1 MAPPKRPPKNLGE
14 LTPTSFRDHVRFS
27 GGDTVLGHFKKIDLD
42 GSGEVDKKE
51 WAKGV
56 VAMGFLDATQE
67 EADAVFDW
75 LDSDGSGSIPY
86 KELDLRLRRSEPPV
100 TDLEKRRRLAKEGV
114 KEAEEI
120 ILRGLMAEAIEAA
133 ARAMIAEENKRKAA
147 EKAAARK
154 AAKSSRAPPSP
165 APSPAPTTTR
175 SKPKSHR
182 YREPAEKPKKV
193 GEGKTFR
200 GFQGSEGYLKPTLGA
215 PGLALIDGKAVP
227 IGYHK
232 LLEGEDTTSPPA
244 AAPAPTSARPKKS
257 VKPLVGQPNFL
268 KPIGEPRRAWQQE
281 HAPVPAEEDYS
292 KYLDS
297 SFYSSETYR
306 KGFTSTSAGEATAP
320 ATKQTVFASE
330 GTITDGDELQ
340 ESRPTGDIYSPFAT
354 GRFATGRSGNSPFA
368 TGRSPVAS
376 AKGLRHRAMSAR
388 APAGAPSPSSRRS
401 TAQYDYYA
409 RYSARYSQRSQRQS
423 MRSARGEEQEKA
435 AMEETRRQ
443 EKEKR
448 DKVRLAALR
457 AAERAKAN
465 PMPTSHPPPAN
476 WAKVPDWVLEK
487 WAKDRAA
494 RDAMEK
500 EWEKRRWTEF
510 AKYKQASEVM
520 GSPGVV
526 EHGRGEEGA
535 LWQVIE
541 AW

>member
-1 MAPPKRPPKNLGE
+1 MAPPKPRPPKNLGE

-100 TDLEKRRRLAKEGV
+100 TDLEKRRRLSKEGV

-232 LLEGEDTTSPPA
+232 LLEGETL
-244 AAPAPTSARPKKS
+244 
-257 VKPLVGQPNFL
+257 PLC
-268 KPIGEPRRAWQQE
+268 
-281 HAPVPAEEDYS
+281 
-292 KYLDS
+292 
-297 SFYSSETYR
+297 
-306 KGFTSTSAGEATAP
+306 
-320 ATKQTVFASE
+320 
-330 GTITDGDELQ
+330 
-340 ESRPTGDIYSPFAT
+340 
-354 GRFATGRSGNSPFA
+354 
-368 TGRSPVAS
+368 
-376 AKGLRHRAMSAR
+376 
-388 APAGAPSPSSRRS
+388 
-401 TAQYDYYA
+401 
-409 RYSARYSQRSQRQS
+409 
-423 MRSARGEEQEKA
+423 
-435 AMEETRRQ
+435 
-443 EKEKR
+443 
-448 DKVRLAALR
+448 
-457 AAERAKAN
+457 
-465 PMPTSHPPPAN
+465 PPPPHSHLGTS
-476 WAKVPDWVLEK
+476 K
-487 WAKDRAA
+487 
-494 RDAMEK
+494 
-500 EWEKRRWTEF
+500 
-510 AKYKQASEVM
+510 
-520 GSPGVV
+520 GVTAC
-526 EHGRGEEGA
+526 RPA
-535 LWQVIE
+535 QLS
-541 AW
+541 